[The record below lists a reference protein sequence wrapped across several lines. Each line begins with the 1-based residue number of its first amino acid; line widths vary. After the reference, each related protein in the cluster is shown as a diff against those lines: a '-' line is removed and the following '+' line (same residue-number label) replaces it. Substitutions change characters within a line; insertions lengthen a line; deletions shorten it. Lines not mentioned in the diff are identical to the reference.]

1 MTSLIIAGVAIA
13 GKKLHEKHKE
23 KKEARELAQRQADLR
38 WENDVR
44 RSMREA
50 ERQTLRRLN
59 DAYADGSPAY
69 DADAPPSYHP
79 PAYEDVVAKK
89 EPITQRF
96 TPVVRRRVGERPE
109 RRDCCGSYGAQKR
122 KSCGCCGGKRSYASC
137 HNHGSG
143 R

>member
-1 MTSLIIAGVAIA
+1 MASLIIAGVAIA

-69 DADAPPSYHP
+69 DADVPPSYHP

-96 TPVVRRRVGERPE
+96 TPVVRRRVEERPE

-122 KSCGCCGGKRSYASC
+122 RSCGCCGGKRSYATC

-143 R
+143 C

>member
-1 MTSLIIAGVAIA
+1 MASLIITSVTIA
-13 GKKLHEKHKE
+13 SKKLHEKHKE

-59 DAYADGSPAY
+59 DAYAGGSPAY

-96 TPVVRRRVGERPE
+96 TPVVRRRVEERPE
-109 RRDCCGSYGAQKR
+109 RRDCCGSCGAQKR
-122 KSCGCCGGKRSYASC
+122 RSCGCCGGKRSYASC

-143 R
+143 C